1 MSTKGLLALK
11 SSCYYMYVLFIEI
24 QFNLVNVER
33 PYLTSTYGDGS
44 LPFNYQ
50 SILI

>member
-11 SSCYYMYVLFIEI
+11 RTCYYMYVLLEI
-24 QFNLVNVER
+24 QLVNVER

>member
-11 SSCYYMYVLFIEI
+11 SSCYYMYVLLEI
-24 QFNLVNVER
+24 HIVNVER
-33 PYLTSTYGDGS
+33 PYLTNTYGDGS

-50 SILI
+50 TILI